1 MAATSRSNIRATT
14 GTAIPTTQ
22 PNILDYL
29 TTTSDRTSQL
39 KKLISTVPGGDVAY
53 ITDSN
58 SDSLYNT
65 LQNHRLRVAGDKGEV
80 ISTARTLNAIIFAA
94 KNSITSANASAYSPD
109 FGVKFNGTSVIK
121 IYDLYGR
128 DIEILTP
135 TASFELT
142 EDSGLTVIKNLN
154 QATMISKTA
163 ITGNAGMILG
173 ACAHDVDPSSTS
185 TLTVRGMFMMDNP
198 NGTGTGLGYLETNYG
213 GLARQYYKTVGD
225 VMTNLSYDQGTN
237 YKKYSGLVGY
247 LSNTGTSQGVPRVE
261 IYENGSVKSGV
272 SASQKD
278 LSALLIYPTV
288 SMTSLNSFFNES
300 WIIRS
305 TSQPLAIALSS
316 YLNRGVSV

>member
-1 MAATSRSNIRATT
+1 MSSAFISDQVSLIKSENIMDSITSTAKRTKYLQSLLANI
-14 GTAIPTTQ
+14 
-22 PNILDYL
+22 
-29 TTTSDRTSQL
+29 
-39 KKLISTVPGGDVAY
+39 GGDTSY

-58 SDSLYNT
+58 SDAIYTTLNT
-65 LQNHRLRVAGDKGEV
+65 HRIRVEEDGGTV
-80 ISTARTLNAIIFAA
+80 ISLARTLNAFVFAR
-94 KNSITSANASAYSPD
+94 KNSITDPALCSAYSPN
-109 FGVKFNGTSVIK
+109 FGVKKSGTSVIK
-121 IYDLYGR
+121 IYDLNGR
-128 DIEILTP
+128 DFELLTP

-142 EDSGLTVIKNLN
+142 VDSGLNVIKSLN

-163 ITGNAGMILG
+163 IAGNQGMILG
-173 ACAHDVDPSSTS
+173 ACVHDVDPSSTS

-198 NGTGTGLGYLETNYG
+198 NGTGAGLGYLETNYG

-225 VMTNLSYDQGTN
+225 VMTSLSYGQGAN

-278 LSALLIYPTV
+278 LSALSIYPTM
-288 SMTSLNSFFNES
+288 SMLSLNSFFNES